1 MSDTLLDIKS
11 PDLEKLERVFQ
22 DMDWKKQK
30 TVVRAAFRKALKP
43 TLAQAKTSVPKGRT
57 RNLYNSLGLLF
68 GNDFY
73 KVALAARIRGQ
84 FKGYHAHLVESGTK
98 DRQWTAKRT
107 MRMFNRKTGNFYTLK
122 MGDVQ
127 KTGRTKPTRFLW
139 MSVRMT
145 ENNTSRILG
154 DEFFKSLERYHKK
167 NGLR

>member
-1 MSDTLLDIKS
+1 MLDIKS
-11 PDLEKLERVFQ
+11 PDLAKLERVFQ
-22 DMDWKKQK
+22 DMDWKKHK
-30 TVVRAAFRKALKP
+30 RVVRAAFRKALKP
-43 TLAQAKTSVPKGRT
+43 TLAQAKNSVPKGRT
-57 RNLYNSLGLLF
+57 KNLYNSLGLLF

-73 KVALAARIRGQ
+73 KVIMGARIGGR
-84 FKGYHAHLVESGTK
+84 FKGNHAHLIESGTV

-107 MRMFNRKTGNFYTLK
+107 MRMFNRKTRDFYTLK
-122 MGDVQ
+122 MGDIQ

-154 DEFFKSLERYHKK
+154 DEFFKSLDRYHKK